1 MASLSSYPNASP
13 STSMTPIDLLLLVA
27 LATVWGGSYFFIRI
41 AVPAFGPAALVALRV
56 VIGGLLLWG
65 TARALRRP
73 IVVRRHLPRLA
84 ILGLLN
90 AALPYMLISAAELHL
105 TASFAAILDATM
117 PLFAAAFGARL
128 LGERLGASRVAG
140 LLLGIVGVAVMV
152 GWGPM
157 ALDRPTV
164 LSVLALLVAAASYA
178 SSGIYTKLRLKGVS
192 TYSLAL
198 GQQIGAFV
206 WLAVPGAA
214 LLPKVVPSP
223 AAIGALLALGAL
235 STSLAYLLFF
245 ELLERVG
252 PTKTTTV
259 TYLIPIVGVLAGV
272 LVLGEPLTGGMLF
285 GLMLVLVSVL
295 LVNEVRIA
303 SLFAARAPSR
313 SGT

>member
-65 TARALRRP
+65 IARALRRP
-73 IVVRRHLPRLA
+73 IVVRQHLPRLA

-105 TASFAAILDATM
+105 TASFAAILGATV

-206 WLAVPGAA
+206 WLAVPGAV

-235 STSLAYLLFF
+235 STGLAYLLFF